1 MKKIFL
7 ISSLITT
14 LLSCDFGPKGALNEE
29 FEEYDRRKELP
40 FSNLIGKYELDDDSK
55 KRYSI
60 NDTTHLIINIEKD
73 TSFIVQNMVNYKD
86 RKILYGNYKYKAG
99 YINNYKDKH
108 PSLFFSLFKQDF
120 NGGGTINFYY
130 RKKDSVI
137 ALYIYTPVVEA
148 TKENNMKYIEGDYI
162 RYIKVK

>member
-1 MKKIFL
+1 
-7 ISSLITT
+7 
-14 LLSCDFGPKGALNEE
+14 
-29 FEEYDRRKELP
+29 
-40 FSNLIGKYELDDDSK
+40 
-55 KRYSI
+55 
-60 NDTTHLIINIEKD
+60 
-73 TSFIVQNMVNYKD
+73 MVNYKD

-148 TKENNMKYIEGDYI
+148 TKENNMKYIEGDYL